1 MKLTE
6 DQEIEIISGR
16 VLALTMRSI
25 ASSMG
30 VLLNLLGE
38 EEFKRAMSGTI
49 DACIAADKEAS
60 KEASKEAWKAMEK
73 QQDKHQKKVK
83 K

>member
-1 MKLTE
+1 MKLKE

-60 KEASKEAWKAMEK
+60 KEAWKAMEK

>member
-60 KEASKEAWKAMEK
+60 KEAWKATEK

>member
-60 KEASKEAWKAMEK
+60 KEAWKAMEK

>member
-49 DACIAADKEAS
+49 DACIAADKEAG
-60 KEASKEAWKAMEK
+60 KEAWKAMEK